1 VIDGSVSVVLILLR
15 KDVRMKKYMMFAAFV
30 ALCGG
35 AYAAEEQSVLVANP
49 VPVSAPMVVESAPMI
64 SSAPV
69 CSNGKCCMNGKC
81 FLQPRFER
89 NVAVSTTCDS
99 CGVKETTRT
108 VSRTRR
114 RR

>member
-1 VIDGSVSVVLILLR
+1 
-15 KDVRMKKYMMFAAFV
+15 MKKYMMFAAFV

-49 VPVSAPMVVESAPMI
+49 APAPMVVESAPMI
-64 SSAPV
+64 SSAPMSSSAPV
-69 CSNGKCCMNGKC
+69 CANGKCCMNGKC

>member
-1 VIDGSVSVVLILLR
+1 
-15 KDVRMKKYMMFAAFV
+15 MKKYMMFAAFV
-30 ALCGG
+30 ALCGS

-49 VPVSAPMVVESAPMI
+49 APAPMVVESAPMI
-64 SSAPV
+64 TSAPVSSSAPV
-69 CSNGKCCMNGKC
+69 CANGKCCMNGKC

>member
-1 VIDGSVSVVLILLR
+1 MKVLTI
-15 KDVRMKKYMMFAAFV
+15 V
-30 ALCGG
+30 ALVGLMC
-35 AYAAEEQSVLVANP
+35 AEG
-49 VPVSAPMVVESAPMI
+49 VSGEVGSA
-64 SSAPV
+64 APV
-69 CSNGKCCMNGKC
+69 VASPVTSYTIAATEPVCKDGKCCLNGKC
-81 FLQPRFER
+81 FIKEPRFER

>member
-1 VIDGSVSVVLILLR
+1 
-15 KDVRMKKYMMFAAFV
+15 MKKYMMFAAFV

-49 VPVSAPMVVESAPMI
+49 APAPVVVQSAPVI

-69 CSNGKCCMNGKC
+69 CANGKCCMNGKC

-89 NVAVSTTCDS
+89 NVAVSTICDS